1 MKQLK
6 KLIDALKDN
15 GINIQ
20 MKKKKKCICFTG
32 GGGQQSGDAAISEV
46 Y

>member
-20 MKKKKKCICFTG
+20 MKKKCMYLLYWR
-32 GGGQQSGDAAISEV
+32 GGQQSGDAAISEV